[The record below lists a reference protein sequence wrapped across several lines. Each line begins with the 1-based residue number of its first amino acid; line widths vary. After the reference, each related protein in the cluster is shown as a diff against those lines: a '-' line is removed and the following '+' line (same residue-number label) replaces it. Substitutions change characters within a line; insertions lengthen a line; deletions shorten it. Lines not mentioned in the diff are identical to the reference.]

1 MNKSLKRVRAL
12 VRQSTTISG
21 DLQQPQRMQ
30 S

>member
-1 MNKSLKRVRAL
+1 MNKSLKRVLEL
-12 VRQSTTISG
+12 VRRSTTISG

>member
-1 MNKSLKRVRAL
+1 MNKSLRRVLEL

-21 DLQQPQRMQ
+21 DLHPQRMQ